1 MARDIR
7 VGPLFATP
15 LVTTTLDNVDPRK
28 IATVVCALRDAGF
41 MYSGPMVAGLQ
52 TQGNFLLIDHP
63 EVRKLRD
70 AFVDVIAAVTNAQDH
85 VLSTRGWANILRKGD
100 ASADTPHN
108 HLPNHW
114 SAVYYPQVPAL
125 TGHEGHLL
133 VIDPREVFAPG
144 QPVAVPPQTGMFVMF
159 PSWLRHSVVPMR
171 QADGERISVSLNAII
186 GPRPDAPA
194 ACYPPHRL
202 KKRAPGQSPDQEFD
216 PASPASFPYP
226 A

>member
-7 VGPLFATP
+7 VGQLFASP
-15 LVTTTLDNVDPRK
+15 LVTATLDEVDPAK
-28 IATVVCALRDAGF
+28 IAKVVFALRDAGF
-41 MYSGPMVAGLQ
+41 MYSGPNVAGLQ

-70 AFVDVIAAVTNAQDH
+70 AFIGVIAAVTNGQDH
-85 VLSTRGWANILRKGD
+85 VLATRGWANILKKGD
-100 ASADTPHN
+100 ASADAPHN

-114 SAVYYPQVPAL
+114 SAVYYPQVPRL

-133 VIDPREVFAPG
+133 FFDPREVFSPG
-144 QPVAVPPQTGMFVMF
+144 QPTAVAPFTGMFVMF
-159 PSWLRHSVVPMR
+159 PSWLRHSVVPVR
-171 QADGERISVSLNAII
+171 QAETERISLSLNAII

-194 ACYPPHRL
+194 AHFPPHRMT
-202 KKRAPGQSPDQEFD
+202 KHAPGQSPDQEFD
-216 PASPASFPYP
+216 PTAPADFPYP